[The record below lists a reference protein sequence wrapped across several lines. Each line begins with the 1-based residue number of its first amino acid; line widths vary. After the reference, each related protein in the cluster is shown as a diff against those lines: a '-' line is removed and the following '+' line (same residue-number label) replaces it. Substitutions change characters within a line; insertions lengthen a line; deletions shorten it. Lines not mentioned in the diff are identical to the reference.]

1 MNGFA
6 LLVATAVMGVDYG
19 WEPDT
24 SGELEYII
32 QIEPMTLIALREG
45 HDIVSQI
52 DPYVRNVKR
61 FRIQVG
67 SDPVPRRGFPPT
79 KPAEGASAPAPP
91 GVAYGWQ
98 PVDQNQI
105 EFVVQISNE
114 RLMKLHGGE
123 NTRGEDITGKMPIGL
138 GEIVRLRIQSE
149 TGAEASKEPPAG
161 TEGVSGTV
169 GDAPATGAPAPWVA
183 EQSHE
188 WSQLWA
194 IAPDDVA
201 AAPNTVDESRQNA
214 ATLPER
220 AMVSPGSGAASR
232 YGQLDPRYQ
241 SLTDRGTPNGLSQ
254 AAPRNEVP
262 LSSLPVPGINNGQGS
277 GTFQPRTA
285 ERERS
290 VYDQRGHG
298 WEPPNQGS
306 PVTTDMPRRIDA
318 GQLAGPR
325 PAFPPDPRTEYS
337 PHASYPNTYT
347 PPRQSESSHLASNA
361 RSFADRNQTLRSD
374 ANAIEEDRQYFGVPD
389 SLASALGFEP
399 WPNRVVSY
407 DVDVTPASPAPKDF
421 WSSLSEVAN
430 DRSLDYLK
438 GTGEEEGEKP
448 WWPFTLAALGL
459 FASLGANLYM
469 GWIVAGT
476 YRKYLDLADDMDE
489 GDRRD
494 YPADDREEDSWSPR
508 RHRRERRTVD
518 V

>member
-19 WEPDT
+19 WQPDA

-61 FRIQVG
+61 FRIRVG
-67 SDPVPRRGFPPT
+67 TDPVQRRGFPPT

-91 GVAYGWQ
+91 GIAYGWQ

-105 EFVVQISNE
+105 EFVVQILND
-114 RLMKLHGGE
+114 RLIKLHGGE
-123 NTRGEDITGKMPIGL
+123 EISGEMPTGL
-138 GEIVRLRIQSE
+138 GEVVRLRIQAK
-149 TGAEASKEPPAG
+149 TDAEAGQEQPGGARAASVTDGE
-161 TEGVSGTV
+161 
-169 GDAPATGAPAPWVA
+169 APAPWVA

-201 AAPNTVDESRQNA
+201 AVPNTVAEARPNA

-220 AMVSPGSGAASR
+220 AMVPPGSGAASR

-241 SLTDRGTPNGLSQ
+241 SLPDGGTDNGLSQ

-262 LSSLPVPGINNGQGS
+262 LSSLPVPGISSGQGG
-277 GTFQPRTA
+277 GTFQPRTT
-285 ERERS
+285 ERDGS
-290 VYDQRGHG
+290 VYGQRGYS
-298 WEPPNQGS
+298 WDPPNQG
-306 PVTTDMPRRIDA
+306 PTMATDAPRRIDP
-318 GQLAGPR
+318 GQPTGPR
-325 PAFPPDPRTEYS
+325 PTIPPDSRMEYS
-337 PHASYPNTYT
+337 PYASYPNTST
-347 PPRQSESSHLASNA
+347 PSPQTAPSHPASNA
-361 RSFADRNQTLRSD
+361 RPFTGQNQSLISNS
-374 ANAIEEDRQYFGVPD
+374 NAIAEDRQYFGVPD
-389 SLASALGFEP
+389 SLASVLGYEP

-407 DVDVTPASPAPKDF
+407 DVDVTPSSPDPKDF
-421 WSSLSEVAN
+421 WSNLSETAS
-430 DRSLDYLK
+430 DRSLDYLR
-438 GTGEEEGEKP
+438 GTGEVDGEKP

-476 YRKYLDLADDMDE
+476 YRKYLDLADDFDE
-489 GDRRD
+489 GDRPD
-494 YPADDREEDSWSPR
+494 YGADDREEDSWSPR